1 MESSVRKY
9 SEHVLARDPPKSPR
23 GGRNLEAGGLTPCP
37 RLVLSLLRTQRQ
49 ALGQAVRRPEARNPQ
64 RATLAPF
71 YGRGKREALLPFQG
85 LTNAKRCFLARACA
99 KCHIR
104 RFLAPLMRLLGGGR
118 MGRASDSAR
127 LVLPSFL
134 ACLPF

>member
-9 SEHVLARDPPKSPR
+9 SERLLARDSPRSPR
-23 GGRNLEAGGLTPCP
+23 GGRNLEAGGPNPLPS
-37 RLVLSLLRTQRQ
+37 LVLSLLRTQRQ

-64 RATLAPF
+64 RATDAATAPLF
-71 YGRGKREALLPFQG
+71 MGV
-85 LTNAKRCFLARACA
+85 TNAKPCFLARACA
-99 KCHIR
+99 KCQIR
-104 RFLAPLMRLLGGGR
+104 RFLAPLMRLLDGGR
-118 MGRASDSAR
+118 MGRASDSSR